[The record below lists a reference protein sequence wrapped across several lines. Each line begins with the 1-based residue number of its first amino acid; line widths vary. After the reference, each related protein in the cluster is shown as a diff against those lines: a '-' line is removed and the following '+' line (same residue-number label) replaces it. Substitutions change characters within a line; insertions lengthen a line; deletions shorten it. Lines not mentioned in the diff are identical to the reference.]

1 VVPETLPL
9 PGTAKLHVLD
19 LKPETVKLPNGK
31 SFTHGAYRIK
41 PTSTC
46 FYSDDLYMLRFG
58 QSITDTVERTFF
70 GAVDRRGSAAVEE
83 FSTITGFSE
92 GFAQAQGD
100 IPPYMGAQNSGPS
113 GSLLLS
119 RRTLTFPASCRFIP
133 AHCIGDFAETDNDGT
148 ASFPLLTPE
157 IAFAAWLTS
166 RADSP

>member
-1 VVPETLPL
+1 MVPETLPL

-19 LKPETVKLPNGK
+19 LKPETVKLANGK

-100 IPPYMGAQNSGPS
+100 IPPRIWERKTRGRVVRYSFLVGLSH
-113 GSLLLS
+113 SLLHAGLS
-119 RRTLTFPASCRFIP
+119 RRTASAISRKPAMMERQVS
-133 AHCIGDFAETDNDGT
+133 
-148 ASFPLLTPE
+148 LY
-157 IAFAAWLTS
+157 
-166 RADSP
+166 